1 MPVVTDVPTKE
12 WEEFYKS
19 HTEIPILQSPSMYQ
33 VWARTRGMTPEVLF
47 FVESGAVR
55 GSLLSVRQVWGR
67 RAVARFFSR
76 YLIQAGP
83 QGDLGALRPLLQE
96 HRRLARRNSIFS
108 EVRPILPNHSLN
120 EIALSCGFRPEPYL
134 NFVLELSKGES
145 ELWNSMS
152 RSRRRNIHSAE
163 QLGLS
168 IRDVTCD
175 KDVLQFHGLVHQTYS
190 RAGLPSPDPTL
201 FLAANEVFGPRGE
214 WIAVCVLEDSTP
226 VAARAV
232 LVSDGVLHDW
242 YAGSSDRGRD
252 LHADEWLVWQLL
264 RRGIARSARMFE
276 FGGSGPVGGGYGP
289 GEFKRRFGGREERP
303 GRMVAV
309 YRPLEYVVGRV
320 GWKTMSQIRG
330 R

>member
-1 MPVVTDVPTKE
+1 MPNFHAPGMKQG
-12 WEEFYKS
+12 
-19 HTEIPILQSPSMYQ
+19 L
-33 VWARTRGMTPEVLF
+33 RGTAGLTPEVLF
-47 FVESGAVR
+47 FGGSGAVR

-67 RAVARFFSR
+67 RSVARLFSR

-120 EIALSCGFRPEPYL
+120 EIARLCGFRPEPYL
-134 NFVLELSKGES
+134 NFVLELSKGET

-168 IRDVTCD
+168 IREVTRD
-175 KDVLQFHGLVHQTYS
+175 EEVLQFHGLVHRTYS

-201 FLAANEVFGPRGE
+201 FLAANEVFGPREE

-232 LVSDGVLHDW
+232 LVSNGVLHDW
-242 YAGSSDRGRD
+242 YAGSSDRGRE

-264 RRGIARSARMFE
+264 RRGITRSARMFGV
-276 FGGSGPVGGGYGP
+276 GGSGPGGGGY
-289 GEFKRRFGGREERP
+289 
-303 GRMVAV
+303 A
-309 YRPLEYVVGRV
+309 
-320 GWKTMSQIRG
+320 
-330 R
+330 